1 MDKDTVIQKLEEC
14 LAGIPDTKKRGVSFV
29 EAAEFQA
36 WKESITKWLKLGC
49 PHTQDQLATFK
60 SLSFHVL
67 RLRRRGE
74 THDAADQERY
84 EKDCDHTVY
93 LLKSAIENLQLDLI
107 PQSEAQDHPVSATR
121 ELRSVTR
128 EGVNIGQAGTVI
140 LGDGNVVA
148 NVDSIT
154 ISDFMNALERE
165 INAKVTDKSKRH
177 GLIQTLR
184 TLSSNPTVA
193 QIFGQTLGQFLRS
206 AFGG

>member
-74 THDAADQERY
+74 THDTADQERY

-107 PQSEAQDHPVSATR
+107 PQSEARYHPVS
-121 ELRSVTR
+121 SV
-128 EGVNIGQAGTVI
+128 EGVSIGQAGTVV

-148 NVDSIT
+148 HVDSIT
-154 ISDFMNALERE
+154 ISDFMNALEGE
-165 INAKVTDKSKRH
+165 INAKVTDESKRR

-184 TLSSNPTVA
+184 TLSNNPTVA

-206 AFGG
+206 TFGG